1 MAPYSTKR
9 RAAIT
14 SLLAA
19 LSMVLTGCFLTPGKF
34 DSTLTLTKD
43 NSFTLT
49 YEGEMFFLPLAP
61 GAMKDNIDTPAEF
74 GGGYCF
80 NDETYEERECSEEE
94 RAQQKADWEIDQ
106 SASAKNEE
114 ERLQQVAAALGGID
128 PKDPEAGNKMAQMLE
143 RQRGWNSVRYMG
155 NGTFQVSYAITGQL
169 GHDISFPM
177 IEGIPSIQPFVQ
189 VILRDENT
197 VRVNAPGFAKP
208 AGDNPMTGLLM
219 GGFTQG
225 INESLRGD
233 ATADPEDTSNN
244 VPQMRGTF
252 RIITD
257 GKVLANNTDEGP
269 SSINGRD
276 TLSWDI
282 AVTTSAAPTALINL
296 GE

>member
-34 DSTLTLTKD
+34 DSTLTVNSD
-43 NSFTLT
+43 NSFALT

-61 GAMKDNIDTPAEF
+61 GAMKDDIDAPAEF

-94 RAQQKADWEIDQ
+94 RAQQKADWEADQ
-106 SASAKNEE
+106 SESAKREE

-128 PKDPEAGNKMAQMLE
+128 PKDPEAGNKMALMLE

-169 GHDISFPM
+169 SHDVSFPM

-189 VILRDENT
+189 VVLRDEN
-197 VRVNAPGFAKP
+197 VIRVNAPGFAKP
-208 AGDNPMTGLLM
+208 NGDNPMTGLLM
-219 GGFTQG
+219 GGFAQG
-225 INESLRGD
+225 INESIRGD
-233 ATADPEDTSNN
+233 ATSDDKDESNRI
-244 VPQMRGTF
+244 PQMRGTF

-269 SSINGRD
+269 TNAEGRD
-276 TLSWDI
+276 VLAWDI
-282 AVTTSAAPTALINL
+282 SLSTTSAPTALIKL